1 MRLSGRNDTVRDTG
15 SGRSRR
21 RPATENQVS
30 YTDLDDEWEASEKK
44 VRDVSRSQNP
54 EEYRVRYSETEE
66 YDSSSNTDAR
76 RYGGGVSKDRS
87 YENSYIENME
97 DTWVYN
103 RERVNPA
110 GRSYEGSSANA
121 EGGKCYTESY
131 ERSGSAAGG
140 SYSGR
145 YTESV
150 DGSRSSYTG
159 RYEEEFED
167 GRGYRSRYEYDEYE
181 EDGRDSGCRDGR
193 KNVDSSRTSAP
204 SGSRAKT
211 KVKKVKKVKKV
222 VAKDGKGITG
232 KVSSAA
238 SRGISSVL
246 RFATALVMLL
256 LTMRLAVAFMT
267 GYPLL
272 GSIGTM
278 FAEKNW
284 GLMLYLAGAA
294 CLVLLGFVS
303 AFWSLSRRSAASDD
317 RIRSYDTGRGLFA
330 FLFFLI
336 ICMAAGLETFLPEGG
351 TLISALQS
359 FLQTLSGAYSKV
371 LPLSVAGIVLCVIRK
386 VLKS

>member
-1 MRLSGRNDTVRDTG
+1 MRLSGRDDTVRNTG

-30 YTDLDDEWEASEKK
+30 YTNLDDEWEASEKK
-44 VRDVSRSQNP
+44 VRDVSRSQDP

-66 YDSSSNTDAR
+66 YDNSSNTDAR
-76 RYGGGVSKDRS
+76 CYAGGAGKDRS

-97 DTWVYN
+97 DMRVYN
-103 RERVNPA
+103 RERVNTVPDSEA
-110 GRSYEGSSANA
+110 GSQSYTSRYEDDSD
-121 EGGKCYTESY
+121 GKH
-131 ERSGSAAGG
+131 R

-145 YTESV
+145 YTESA
-150 DGSRSSYTG
+150 DGNQSRYTG
-159 RYEEEFED
+159 RYEEESRD
-167 GRGYRSRYEYDEYE
+167 NQGYR
-181 EDGRDSGCRDGR
+181 
-193 KNVDSSRTSAP
+193 
-204 SGSRAKT
+204 SRAKT

-232 KVSSAA
+232 KVSGAA

-284 GLMLYLAGAA
+284 GLMLYLAGAS

>member
-1 MRLSGRNDTVRDTG
+1 MRLSGRDDTVRNMG

-30 YTDLDDEWEASEKK
+30 YTDLDDEWEASENMA
-44 VRDVSRSQNP
+44 RDVSRSQDP

-66 YDSSSNTDAR
+66 YDSSNTDAR
-76 RYGGGVSKDRS
+76 RYAGGLSKDRS

-97 DTWVYN
+97 DTRVYN
-103 RERVNPA
+103 RERVNSA

-159 RYEEEFED
+159 RYEEESED
-167 GRGYRSRYEYDEYE
+167 GRGYRSRYAYE
-181 EDGRDSGCRDGR
+181 DNERDSRGC
-193 KNVDSSRTSAP
+193 S
-204 SGSRAKT
+204 SRAKT

-232 KVSSAA
+232 KVSGAA

>member
-15 SGRSRR
+15 SERSRR

-54 EEYRVRYSETEE
+54 EEYRVHYSETEE

-103 RERVNPA
+103 RDRVNTVSDSEA
-110 GRSYEGSSANA
+110 GSQSDTSCYEDDSD
-121 EGGKCYTESY
+121 GKH
-131 ERSGSAAGG
+131 R

-145 YTESV
+145 YTESA
-150 DGSRSSYTG
+150 DGNQSRYTG
-159 RYEEEFED
+159 RYEEESRD
-167 GRGYRSRYEYDEYE
+167 KQGYRSRYAYE
-181 EDGRDSGCRDGR
+181 DNERDSRGY
-193 KNVDSSRTSAP
+193 S
-204 SGSRAKT
+204 SRAKT

-232 KVSSAA
+232 KVSGAA

-267 GYPLL
+267 GSPLL

-359 FLQTLSGAYSKV
+359 FLQTLSSAYSKV
-371 LPLSVAGIVLCVIRK
+371 LPLSVTGIVLCVIRK

>member
-103 RERVNPA
+103 RDRVNTVSDSEA
-110 GRSYEGSSANA
+110 GSRSDTSCYEDDSD
-121 EGGKCYTESY
+121 GKH
-131 ERSGSAAGG
+131 R

-145 YTESV
+145 YTESA
-150 DGSRSSYTG
+150 DGNQSRYTG
-159 RYEEEFED
+159 RYEEESRD
-167 GRGYRSRYEYDEYE
+167 NQGYR
-181 EDGRDSGCRDGR
+181 
-193 KNVDSSRTSAP
+193 
-204 SGSRAKT
+204 SRAKT

-232 KVSSAA
+232 KVSGAA

-294 CLVLLGFVS
+294 SLVLLGFVS

-359 FLQTLSGAYSKV
+359 FLQTLSDAYSKV

>member
-103 RERVNPA
+103 RDRVNTVSDSEA
-110 GRSYEGSSANA
+110 GSQSDTSCYEDDSD
-121 EGGKCYTESY
+121 GKH
-131 ERSGSAAGG
+131 R

-145 YTESV
+145 YTESA
-150 DGSRSSYTG
+150 DGNQSRYTG
-159 RYEEEFED
+159 RYEEESRD
-167 GRGYRSRYEYDEYE
+167 KQGYRSRYAYE
-181 EDGRDSGCRDGR
+181 DNERDSRGY
-193 KNVDSSRTSAP
+193 S
-204 SGSRAKT
+204 SRAKT

-232 KVSSAA
+232 KVSGAAMPWHFIGSSLCNSACHAA
-238 SRGISSVL
+238 SYDASGC
-246 RFATALVMLL
+246 RF
-256 LTMRLAVAFMT
+256 
-267 GYPLL
+267 Y
-272 GSIGTM
+272 
-278 FAEKNW
+278 
-284 GLMLYLAGAA
+284 
-294 CLVLLGFVS
+294 
-303 AFWSLSRRSAASDD
+303 D
-317 RIRSYDTGRGLFA
+317 RIPVAWQYRHDVCGEELGVDAVFGRSR
-330 FLFFLI
+330 
-336 ICMAAGLETFLPEGG
+336 LPG
-351 TLISALQS
+351 TAWFCIP
-359 FLQTLSGAYSKV
+359 LSG
-371 LPLSVAGIVLCVIRK
+371 R
-386 VLKS
+386 

>member
-1 MRLSGRNDTVRDTG
+1 MRLSGRNDTVRNTG

-44 VRDVSRSQNP
+44 VRDVSRSQDP
-54 EEYRVRYSETEE
+54 EEYRVRYSETEK
-66 YDSSSNTDAR
+66 YDNSSNTDAR
-76 RYGGGVSKDRS
+76 CYAGGAGKDRS

-97 DTWVYN
+97 DMRVYN
-103 RERVNPA
+103 RERVNTVPDSEA
-110 GRSYEGSSANA
+110 GSQSYTSRYEDDSD
-121 EGGKCYTESY
+121 GKH
-131 ERSGSAAGG
+131 R

-145 YTESV
+145 YTESA
-150 DGSRSSYTG
+150 DGNQSRYTG
-159 RYEEEFED
+159 RYEEESRD
-167 GRGYRSRYEYDEYE
+167 NQGYR
-181 EDGRDSGCRDGR
+181 G
-193 KNVDSSRTSAP
+193 
-204 SGSRAKT
+204 RAKT

-232 KVSSAA
+232 KVSGAA

-359 FLQTLSGAYSKV
+359 FLQTLSSAYSKV

>member
-15 SGRSRR
+15 SERSRR

-103 RERVNPA
+103 RDRVNTVSDSEA
-110 GRSYEGSSANA
+110 GSQSDTSCYEDDSD
-121 EGGKCYTESY
+121 GKH
-131 ERSGSAAGG
+131 R

-145 YTESV
+145 YTESA
-150 DGSRSSYTG
+150 DGNQSRYTG
-159 RYEEEFED
+159 RYEEESRD
-167 GRGYRSRYEYDEYE
+167 NQGYR
-181 EDGRDSGCRDGR
+181 
-193 KNVDSSRTSAP
+193 
-204 SGSRAKT
+204 SRAKT

-232 KVSSAA
+232 KVSGAA

-267 GYPLL
+267 GSPLL

-359 FLQTLSGAYSKV
+359 FLQTLSSAYSKV